1 MVVKKIFLL
10 SKTWISPSRPT
21 KEIFCRKKRI
31 ILCIIRDNR
40 TYVLRN
46 RNKFFSLK
54 RILRIFPDEFEYF
67 RKRTAQTITMA
78 IVECYS
84 ARIGIKWDTEMRSKI
99 EKQRGTTR
107 QWIGR
112 KLHHNVKNE
121 CNASVD

>member
-1 MVVKKIFLL
+1 MNLNTFL
-10 SKTWISPSRPT
+10 TNET
-21 KEIFCRKKRI
+21 N
-31 ILCIIRDNR
+31 DN
-40 TYVLRN
+40 V
-46 RNKFFSLK
+46 
-54 RILRIFPDEFEYF
+54 
-67 RKRTAQTITMA
+67 A

-112 KLHHNVKNE
+112 KLHRNVKNE